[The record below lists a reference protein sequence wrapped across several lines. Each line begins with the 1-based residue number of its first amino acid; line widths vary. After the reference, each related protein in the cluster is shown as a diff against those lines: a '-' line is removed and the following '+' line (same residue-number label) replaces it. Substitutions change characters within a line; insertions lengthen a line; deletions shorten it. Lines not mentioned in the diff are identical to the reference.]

1 MTAPATLR
9 EIIRSIP
16 EQPGIYKY
24 YNADQQIIYIGKA
37 RNLKKRVNS
46 YFTKQKHEN
55 YKTKVLVNKIQ
66 HIEYTVV
73 NSEIDALLL
82 ENNLV
87 KEFQPRYNIM
97 LRDDKSFPFIKITK
111 ERFPRVFSMRNP
123 VKDGSEY
130 YGPYISV
137 RMMKVILELIKKLYH
152 PRTCTYNLSEK
163 NVDAGKYKVCLE
175 YHLGNCLGPCENLQ
189 SEPDYDSQIQ
199 QIRNILRG
207 NLKPVKDKLE
217 EYMQEASEKLAFEEA
232 AVFKTKLSYLEMF
245 QSKSA
250 IVNPK
255 LSNIDIFSIT
265 DDQKK
270 AYVNYLKLVNG
281 MIVSSDTVELRKA
294 LDEGKQ
300 ELLEKAI
307 AYYRLRFN
315 SSAKEIIIPF
325 ALDLKDENIKFTVP
339 KSGDK
344 HKLLQL
350 SIKNVLTYKKEKR
363 QRYERLNPELRVDRV
378 MNTMMSDLNLKDQPR
393 HIECFDNSNLQG
405 TDPVAA
411 CVVFRNGK
419 AFKKDY
425 RHFNIKTVIG
435 PDDFSSMKEVV
446 KRRYSRL
453 LKENKSLPNLIIV
466 DGGKGQLSSSVE
478 TLKELEIY
486 DKVAIIGI
494 AKRLEEIYFPDD
506 PIPLYID
513 KKSETLKIIQQLRD
527 EAHRFGIT
535 HHRNRR
541 SKRNSGSSLEQIEG
555 IGPGTALTLLKHF
568 RSVKKVRAASFI
580 ELSSLIGKSKAELV
594 SSHFKTDE
602 KN

>member
-1 MTAPATLR
+1 MPASPALQ
-9 EIIRSIP
+9 EVIRNIP

-24 YNADQQIIYIGKA
+24 FNADREIIYIGKA
-37 RNLKKRVNS
+37 RNLKKRVSS
-46 YFTKQKHEN
+46 YFAKQKHEN
-55 YKTKVLVNKIQ
+55 YKTKILVKKIQ
-66 HIEYTVV
+66 FIEYTVV

-123 VKDGSEY
+123 FKDGSEY

-152 PRTCTYNLSEK
+152 PRTCTYNLSAK

-175 YHLGNCLGPCENLQ
+175 YHLGNCKGPCENLQ
-189 SEPDYDSQIQ
+189 TEEDYDAQIQ
-199 QIRNILRG
+199 QIRNILKG

-217 EYMQEASEKLAFEEA
+217 ELMHEAAANLAFEEA
-232 AVFKTKLSYLEMF
+232 EVYKNKLSYLEMF
-245 QSKSA
+245 QSRSA

-255 LSNIDIFSIT
+255 LSNIDIFSIA

-281 MIVSSDTVELRKA
+281 MIVSSDTVEVRKA
-294 LDEGKQ
+294 LEEDKE
-300 ELLEKAI
+300 EILEKSI
-307 AYYRLRFN
+307 AYFRNRYHSN
-315 SSAKEIIIPF
+315 ASEVIVPF
-325 ALDLKDENIKFTVP
+325 DIDIDDEKIKFTVP
-339 KSGDK
+339 KVGDK
-344 HKLLQL
+344 KKLLNL
-350 SIKNVLTYKKEKR
+350 SIKNSLTYKREKR
-363 QRYERLNPELRVDRV
+363 QRYERLHPDARTDRI
-378 MNTMMSDLNLKDQPR
+378 METMQADLNLKTQPR

-419 AFKKDY
+419 PFKKDY
-425 RHFNIKTVIG
+425 RHFNIKTVVG

-446 KRRYSRL
+446 GRRYKRL
-453 LKENKSLPNLIIV
+453 VDEKKSLPDLIIV
-466 DGGKGQLSSSVE
+466 DGGKGQLSSAAQ
-478 TLKELEIY
+478 TLKDLGIY
-486 DKVAIIGI
+486 GKVAIIGI
-494 AKRLEEIYFPDD
+494 AKRLEEIYYPED

-513 KKSETLKIIQQLRD
+513 KKSETLKIIQKLRD

-535 HHRNRR
+535 HHRNKR
-541 SKRNSGSSLEQIEG
+541 SKRNSGSLLEKIDG
-555 IGPGTALTLLKHF
+555 IGSGTALKLLKQF
-568 RSVKKVRAASFI
+568 KSVKKVKLASLQ
-580 ELSSLIGKSKAELV
+580 ELSACIGPSKAKIVHE
-594 SSHFKTDE
+594 HFKNE
-602 KN
+602 K